1 VTQRIDEQRKR
12 LLAAQFMQ
20 AVRTLSEG
28 LRQEVMRY
36 SVRRDHDR

>member
-12 LLAAQFMQ
+12 LAAQFMQ

-36 SVRRDHDR
+36 SVRRDYDR